1 MRHFQYLY
9 GYSEDLT
16 TYNVEKEHLIGL
28 IRFWLKMIE
37 MDELEFSN

>member
-9 GYSEDLT
+9 GEDLT
-16 TYNVEKEHLIGL
+16 NVEKEHLIGL

>member
-9 GYSEDLT
+9 GYSEDLK
-16 TYNVEKEHLIGL
+16 NVEKEHLIGL

-37 MDELEFSN
+37 MDELEISN